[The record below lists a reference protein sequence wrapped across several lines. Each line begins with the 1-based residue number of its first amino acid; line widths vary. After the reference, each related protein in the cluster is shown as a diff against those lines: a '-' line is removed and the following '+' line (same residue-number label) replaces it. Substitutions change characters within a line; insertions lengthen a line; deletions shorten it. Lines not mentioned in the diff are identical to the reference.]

1 MAINLDKINAAL
13 DKLDPTKSNGGGNQ
27 DAIIKLDEGEHN
39 IRIAPYKH
47 DPEMPFQEMWFHFG
61 IAGRTFLC
69 PTKMKGESDP
79 ICDFATKCWDQFK
92 ATNDDSFKEMFKN
105 MAPKN

>member
-13 DKLDPTKSNGGGNQ
+13 DKLDPTKNSNGGGNQ

-47 DPEMPFQEMWFHFG
+47 DMEMPFQEMWFHFG

-69 PTKMKGESDP
+69 PVSYTHLRAHE
-79 ICDFATKCWDQFK
+79 T
-92 ATNDDSFKEMFKN
+92 
-105 MAPKN
+105 

>member
-13 DKLDPTKSNGGGNQ
+13 DKLDPTKSNNGNGNQ

-47 DPEMPFQEMWFHFG
+47 DLEMPFQEM
-61 IAGRTFLC
+61 
-69 PTKMKGESDP
+69 
-79 ICDFATKCWDQFK
+79 
-92 ATNDDSFKEMFKN
+92 
-105 MAPKN
+105 

>member
-1 MAINLDKINAAL
+1 MLEVKCVIMFQYRSFQPSKEIQMAINLDKINQAL

-47 DPEMPFQEMWFHFG
+47 DPEMPFQEMW
-61 IAGRTFLC
+61 
-69 PTKMKGESDP
+69 
-79 ICDFATKCWDQFK
+79 
-92 ATNDDSFKEMFKN
+92 
-105 MAPKN
+105 

>member
-1 MAINLDKINAAL
+1 MAINLDKINAAI
-13 DKLDPTKSNGGGNQ
+13 DKLDPTKNTNGGNTQ
-27 DAIIKLDEGEHN
+27 DDIIKLEEGEHN

-47 DPEMPFQEMWFHFG
+47 DLEMPFQEMWFHFG

-92 ATNDDSFKEMFKN
+92 QPNDESFKEMF
-105 MAPKN
+105 